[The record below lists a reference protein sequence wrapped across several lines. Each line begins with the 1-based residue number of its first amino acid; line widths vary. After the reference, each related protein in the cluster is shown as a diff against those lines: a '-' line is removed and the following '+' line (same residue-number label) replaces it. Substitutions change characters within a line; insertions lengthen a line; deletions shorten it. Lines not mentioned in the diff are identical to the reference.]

1 MTVCVFHYRSTSNNG
16 RVLLLTASLTAACFC
31 CVSAAQLVVNTFL
44 FLATMELPPWKTA
57 SMTMQAH
64 HPFALWQCCTRYA
77 NNAIPI
83 GATWVDYIPEVNDT
97 IETHARQGLWLFDI
111 NFQTN
116 DTVYSC
122 NLLAMKQTNCK
133 TGAERTMRRCIVPA
147 ASRL

>member
-1 MTVCVFHYRSTSNNG
+1 
-16 RVLLLTASLTAACFC
+16 
-31 CVSAAQLVVNTFL
+31 
-44 FLATMELPPWKTA
+44 
-57 SMTMQAH
+57 MTMQAH

-111 NFQTN
+111 HFQTN
-116 DTVYSC
+116 DTVYSF
-122 NLLAMKQTNCK
+122 NLLSMTQTNSK
-133 TGAERTMRRCIVPA
+133 SRVERRVRRFLVPA